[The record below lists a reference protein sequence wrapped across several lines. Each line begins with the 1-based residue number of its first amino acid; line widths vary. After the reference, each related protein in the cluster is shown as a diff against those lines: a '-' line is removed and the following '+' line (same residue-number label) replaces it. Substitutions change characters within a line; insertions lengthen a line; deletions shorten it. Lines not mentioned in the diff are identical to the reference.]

1 MSNKNLN
8 KKFWGK
14 KSAFVLIYTAEN
26 AALMIY
32 VYHFQIQ
39 EKKQNK

>member
-1 MSNKNLN
+1 M
-8 KKFWGK
+8 GK
-14 KSAFVLIYTAEN
+14 KICICIYTAQN

-39 EKKQNK
+39 EKKNQIISIEKK